1 MTADALP
8 PAGLHWFCV
17 RTKRFNERPCA
28 ATLRG
33 EMGLEVFCPM
43 ISFERARRTGR
54 AWVTE
59 ALFPNYLFARFDYG
73 MFHRRIRAVRGVLT
87 IVGFGGVAHPVPGGV
102 IEALRESVHGEET
115 IVIPTEIEPGT
126 GVKVVGGPFKGLE
139 AIVTRVV
146 PARQRVAILLEILG
160 MEREVEVPASL
171 VLPETGHPLAEKTGG
186 PPTPSPPE
194 PRGA

>member
-1 MTADALP
+1 MKAEPLP
-8 PAGLHWFCV
+8 PEGLHWFCV

-28 ATLRG
+28 GTLRG
-33 EMGLEVFCPM
+33 EMGLDVFCPM
-43 ISFERARRTGR
+43 ISFERARQTGK

-73 MFHRRIRAVRGVLT
+73 AFHRRIRAVRGVLT

-115 IVIPTEIEPGT
+115 IVIPTEIIPGT
-126 GVKVVGGPFKGLE
+126 GVRVVGGPFRGLE
-139 AIVTRVV
+139 AVVTRVL

-160 MEREVEVPASL
+160 MEREVEVSSAL
-171 VLPETGHPLAEKTGG
+171 VLPETGHPLADKL
-186 PPTPSPPE
+186 PPTPSPRG